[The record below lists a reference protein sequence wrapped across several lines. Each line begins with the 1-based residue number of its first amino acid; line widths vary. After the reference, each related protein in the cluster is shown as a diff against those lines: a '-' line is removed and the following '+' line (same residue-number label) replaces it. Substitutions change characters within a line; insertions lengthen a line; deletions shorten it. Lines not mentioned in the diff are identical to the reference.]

1 MSCDTKDGIAAGGD
15 LIDRHLI
22 QEMQNQFCEANNVY
36 AVCSSKSNG
45 SITEVYGT
53 KEERDWLS
61 EKIDE
66 KYYSLLLNKLY
77 SSAIEDVAE
86 EMVDHGRIKIC
97 AVSIRVNQEVVAVWL
112 VAGILEEKN
121 DSVQPYP
128 DYMLTTTEKRFDKSI
143 KFLTI
148 IFRQYFAAKL
158 DEVFAQEAFSKSLQ
172 ERKRT
177 EEELKRNEAMT
188 VIVQQLGS
196 EESFTTIS
204 EKILREACL
213 FLKVEHACLLQ
224 LNQDASTVD
233 ILCEYNQNASDSWK
247 DKVGKIPVDELPF
260 LTGKPFIIS
269 SNVPLPA
276 KFEPL
281 FCAGGLKAAVSFPI
295 EVNHEFGMYVCFY
308 ETKKERD
315 WDAAEVKFINDSK
328 QVIQSILTKRIT
340 RNSLTSSYASFE
352 AILEHVGC
360 AIYVV
365 DPYTR
370 QTLYINQQFRE
381 QFPMQKDVEEF
392 QDLLREGYSGA
403 DSGKSNAV
411 YSALEQRYY
420 DISYTKIQWVN
431 GREVLLCTIYDVT
444 DKIRYQQ
451 KIERQANNDFLT
463 GLYNRMRCEQ
473 DLEEYV
479 RRTKEAGGQG
489 ALLYIDLDDF
499 KHINDGLGHQ
509 YGDVLLK
516 AISHSLQRI
525 PGIETTCYR
534 MGGDEFI
541 IIVSHYYYNMLAKI
555 LDEIRSIFTKPWF
568 LKGADYYCTMSMGVV
583 CFPKDGENVQDL
595 IKKADIALY
604 EAKKAGKNRV
614 EFYDETVEVTSVKR
628 LELEKNMH
636 AATMDSCKEFEVYYQ
651 PIIDITDSKEHCAG
665 AEALI
670 RWNSEKLGFISPTEF
685 IPLAEYLGL
694 INPIGN
700 FILEEACR
708 RCKYWNDMG
717 HPEYRINVNLS
728 VVQLLQNDM
737 VDHIRRVIK
746 ETKIN
751 PANLTLEVTESLAIN
766 DMARMKRVLAQIKQ
780 LGVWVALDDFGTGYS
795 SLNHIRELPIDII
808 KIDRCF
814 VVDIGK
820 DDYAEVFVKMVSELA
835 DTIGVKMCVEGV
847 EKEEQLVKLKQM
859 KVQYI
864 QGFYYDRPMRLS
876 DFEDKYLLS

>member
-1 MSCDTKDGIAAGGD
+1 MNYDTKDDTSYGD
-15 LIDRHLI
+15 SFIDRYLI
-22 QEMQNQFCEANNVY
+22 QQLQNEFCDANSVY
-36 AVCSSKSNG
+36 MVCAGKRNG
-45 SITEVYGT
+45 SVTEIYGT
-53 KEERDWLS
+53 KAERNWLA
-61 EKIDE
+61 ERIDE
-66 KYYSLLLNKLY
+66 KYYSILTDKLY

-86 EMVDHGRIKIC
+86 EVIDQGRIKIC
-97 AVSIRVNQEVVAVWL
+97 AVAIRVNQAIVAVWL
-112 VAGILEEKN
+112 VAGILREKE
-121 DSVQPYP
+121 DVSEPYP
-128 DYMLTTTEKRFDKSI
+128 EYMMTTTEERLDKTV
-143 KFLTI
+143 KFLAI
-148 IFRQYFAAKL
+148 ISRQFFAAKM
-158 DEVFAQEAFSKSLQ
+158 DEAFAQEAFSKSIQ

-177 EEELKRNEAMT
+177 EEELRRNETMT
-188 VIVQQLGS
+188 AIVQQLGS
-196 EESFTTIS
+196 EEPFTVIS
-204 EKILREACL
+204 EKILQGVCD
-213 FLKVEHACLLQ
+213 FLQVNHACLLQ
-224 LNQDASTVD
+224 LNKSTDKVD
-233 ILCEYNQNASDSWK
+233 IICEYTDEPSEAWK
-247 DKVGKIPVDELPF
+247 EKGQGILVENLPF

-269 SNVPLPA
+269 SDVPLPA
-276 KFEPL
+276 KFQPL
-281 FCAGGLKAAVSFPI
+281 FEKTGIRAAITFPI
-295 EVNHEFGMYVCFY
+295 EVNHEFGMYACFC
-308 ETKKERD
+308 ETKKERV

-340 RNSLTSSYASFE
+340 KNSLTSSYASLE
-352 AILEHVGC
+352 AILENVGC

-365 DPYTR
+365 DPVTK
-370 QTLYINQQFRE
+370 QTLYTNQQFHE
-381 QFPMQKDVEEF
+381 MFPKPNDVEEF
-392 QDLLREGYSGA
+392 QNLLREEYTGME
-403 DSGKSNAV
+403 SGKSNEV
-411 YSALEQRYY
+411 YSDLEKCYY
-420 DISYTKIQWVN
+420 DIFYTKIHWVN
-431 GREVLLCTIYDVT
+431 GREVLLCTIYNVT
-444 DKIRYQQ
+444 DKKLYQQ

-473 DLEEYV
+473 DLEEYI
-479 RRTKEAGGQG
+479 RKTKEAGGQG

-525 PGIETTCYR
+525 TGIETTCYR

-541 IIVSHYYYNMLAKI
+541 IIVSHYYYNMLAQI
-555 LDEIRSIFTKPWF
+555 LDEIRNIFTKPWF

-604 EAKKAGKNRV
+604 EAKEAGKNRI
-614 EFYDETVEVTSVKR
+614 EFYDETVEVTSIKR

-636 AATMDSCKEFEVYYQ
+636 AATIDSCKEFEVYYQ
-651 PIIDITDSKEHCAG
+651 PIIDITGSKAHCVG

-670 RWNSEKLGFISPTEF
+670 RWNSETMGFVSPSEF

-737 VDHIRRVIK
+737 VDHIRKVIK
-746 ETKIN
+746 DTKIK
-751 PANLTLEVTESLAIN
+751 PTNLTLEVTESLAIN

-814 VVDIGK
+814 VIDIGK
-820 DDYAEVFVKMVSELA
+820 DDYSEVFVKMVSELA

-847 EKEEQLVKLKQM
+847 EKDEQLNKLKQM

-864 QGFYYDRPMRLS
+864 QGFYYDRPMRAS
-876 DFEDKYLLS
+876 DFEDKYL